1 MLANKYLCLGD
12 RRILQLVN
20 RIISLNFDALSY
32 FFYSD
37 LENITLLSCF
47 YILMH
52 MPWTSNAMYTF
63 PIIIIKW

>member
-32 FFYSD
+32 FFIQTRRILHYYPA
-37 LENITLLSCF
+37 F
-47 YILMH
+47 ILMH